1 MYERTSQIERQEES
15 ADGVVGG
22 ILVTDGEASD
32 GHILNIKGGEI
43 PPTAPLLFGHD
54 DFTGTGN
61 LGSWTS
67 LKKFKGDPLGG
78 SGIRGTAQIELGG
91 EGSQQAWRADVNH
104 MIDKGHIGAFSVRWE
119 ETSPPIPRVNLPSD
133 HPAFLDAAKAKG
145 RARFGLFF
153 EKWRLLEGSVVTL
166 GADPAALIGRMQQST
181 GDVRTY
187 WRETINRALE
197 ENFEAG
203 DLVGV
208 KVAEGEVVYVE
219 RSAYEAMLS
228 IANER
233 LQIALDVHEKSN
245 SALDSLVDIAM
256 GAYQETEERSPD
268 CDDSE
273 ELEREEPTAT
283 LPVEPEPEPERVP
296 APGPTAKDIAGVF
309 RDALGNHSQE
319 LTRAFEHKLRKAQG
333 RVSNGG
339 TRSS

>member
-1 MYERTSQIERQEES
+1 MYERTSQIERQEGA
-15 ADGVVGG
+15 ADGVVAG

-78 SGIRGTAQIELGG
+78 SGIRGTGQIELGG
-91 EGSQQAWRADVNH
+91 EGSQQAWRADVSH

-119 ETSPPIPRVNLPSD
+119 ETAPPIPRVNLPSD

-166 GADPAALIGRMQQST
+166 GADPAALIGRMRESS

-197 ENFEAG
+197 ENYEAG

-208 KVAEGEVVYVE
+208 EVAEGEVVYVE
-219 RSAYEAMLS
+219 RSAYEAMLAV
-228 IANER
+228 ANER
-233 LQIALDVHEKSN
+233 LQIALDVHEQS
-245 SALDSLVDIAM
+245 SESIHTIIAM
-256 GAYQETEERSPD
+256 ANDQEPGERSPD

-273 ELEREEPTAT
+273 PLEREEPTAT
-283 LPVEPEPEPERVP
+283 LPVEPEPERVS
-296 APGPTAKDIAGVF
+296 APGPTAEEIVGL
-309 RDALGNHSQE
+309 LGE
-319 LTRAFEHKLRKAQG
+319 KLRAQSRELSGEFQRKLDTAVG
-333 RVSNGG
+333 RVSE
-339 TRSS
+339 